1 MKRQPKHLLNS
12 FELIGAEEII
22 RQFVAFRGLNQLRTP
37 SNAEWEISNAY
48 IIKESHPRNLCID
61 IFSLSVNL

>member
-12 FELIGAEEII
+12 FELIGTEEII

-37 SNAEWEISNAY
+37 PNAEWA
-48 IIKESHPRNLCID
+48 
-61 IFSLSVNL
+61 LSI